1 MDDKRPSPFDHAIG
15 KLNPSKLAVPKVAAK
30 LPPKRTSSARSIP
43 VLRVP
48 PIDVPLDALQDA
60 PQTAPQNGSNPV
72 ATQEPSAP
80 LATAFE
86 EPPHSEP
93 SPTPKKKRHWGRS
106 ALVLAAAVAVPA
118 MAAPDEWRAF
128 ALPEITAQDD
138 DQLDLMAFETPG
150 ESFPGSAFYYLAD
163 EPYLTEAELA
173 AAEADSADTSLWND
187 FFSSEDDAPLAE
199 EAVNV
204 GQVGAAASPLV
215 TALGTASGSRALRCL
230 TQAIYYEARSEP
242 DAGQRAVAQVVL
254 NRVKHKSYPNT
265 VCGVVF
271 QGSTR
276 RTGCQFS
283 FTCDGSMRKTPAG
296 TWWARSERVAR
307 SALAGA
313 VYRPVGLA
321 THYHTVQIYPYW
333 APSLVRVG
341 TVGAHHFYRF
351 GNAAGQPGAFRSAYR
366 GNEPATAAARRA
378 APEPAGVEGVADPLD
393 PLAIQKAYDEAFKRA
408 QAQNAATG
416 GTVGGVGAGTS
427 NDASNSAA
435 AAPNAP
441 AGAPRG
447 TAGSPRGTAG
457 TPRGGAGSPRSSAA
471 SPNYSPQVEQNGNGA
486 QFSGERLP
494 QSGTV
499 KDEYSNAGTWIDRP
513 AEADTT
519 K

>member
-1 MDDKRPSPFDHAIG
+1 MDVRRSSPFDHAIS
-15 KLNPSKLAVPKVAAK
+15 KLDTGKLAVPKVAPN
-30 LPPKRTSSARSIP
+30 LPPKTRFKVKPVPVFQSAESDPPRPAAKQIAQPDP
-43 VLRVP
+43 VV
-48 PIDVPLDALQDA
+48 A
-60 PQTAPQNGSNPV
+60 PEA
-72 ATQEPSAP
+72 A
-80 LATAFE
+80 
-86 EPPHSEP
+86 
-93 SPTPKKKRHWGRS
+93 PKKKRHWGRS

-128 ALPEITAQDD
+128 ALPEITTPDD
-138 DQLDLMAFETPG
+138 GDRDLMAFETPG

-173 AAEADSADTSLWND
+173 AAEAEHDSLWD
-187 FFSSEDDAPLAE
+187 SFFSSEEDAPFAD
-199 EAVNV
+199 EAVNA
-204 GQVGAAASPLV
+204 GPVGAAASPLV
-215 TALGTASGSRALRCL
+215 TSLGTASGSRALRCL

-254 NRVKHKSYPNT
+254 NRVKHQSYPNT

-283 FTCDGSMRKTPAG
+283 FTCDGSMRKTPSA

-307 SALAGA
+307 AALAGA

-341 TVGAHHFYRF
+341 TIGAHHFYRF

-366 GNEPATAAARRA
+366 GNEPAAEAARSA
-378 APEPAGVEGVADPLD
+378 APEPAGIEGVADPLD

-408 QAQNAATG
+408 QAQNEATG
-416 GTVGGVGAGTS
+416 GTVGGIGAGT
-427 NDASNSAA
+427 ANSAA
-435 AAPNAP
+435 AAPTAP
-441 AGAPRG
+441 TNAPRG
-447 TAGSPRGTAG
+447 MAGSPRGSAG
-457 TPRGGAGSPRSSAA
+457 TPRSSAA
-471 SPNYSPQVEQNGNGA
+471 SPNYSPQVERDGNGA

-499 KDEYSNAGTWIDRP
+499 KDEYANAGTWIERP
-513 AEADTT
+513 TEPGTT
-519 K
+519 R